1 MKMSTLIVLLAVL
14 CLLGACKNSSNGN
27 YDNESAKE
35 LTNSTD
41 TALAVTEGAKLVK
54 TAEMRF
60 KVKDVQKSSE
70 IITQLTRNYK
80 GIVTHHQMEATPVN
94 DRDITLS
101 NDSVKRISAFST
113 TAAITVKIPSDSLE
127 QFMNKVSQMGIYVN
141 MRRMDIEDKTLDYLS
156 AKLKSDNKGQ
166 IASKQDK
173 WKPNLKEAEA
183 MLRLKDD
190 KVDEDISNRRINE
203 AVSYSVVDMELYQSN
218 TVTQEVIANDD
229 ISIYQISFISR
240 IWMALANGWQ
250 IFASFI
256 VGLVNL
262 WVFIL
267 AGFIAWI
274 LYRIYKRKSV
284 PNLSNI

>member
-14 CLLGACKNSSNGN
+14 CLLGSCKNSSNGK

-54 TAEMRF
+54 TAEMRL

-70 IITQLTRNYK
+70 TITQLTRNYK

-127 QFMNKVSQMGIYVN
+127 QFMNNVGRMGIYVN

-156 AKLKSDNKGQ
+156 AKLKSDNRGQ
-166 IASKQDK
+166 IASKQNK

-190 KVDEDISNRRINE
+190 KVDKDISNRRINE
-203 AVSYSVVDMELYQSN
+203 AVSYSVVDMEIYQSN

-256 VGLVNL
+256 VSLANL

-267 AGFIAWI
+267 AGFIAWM